1 MWRSGLQYLQTDEPT
16 LIWYLAITYSNMKT
30 RLILLEIKKH
40 LTYNYIRKEDSLII
54 SSEGKTILS
63 CEKSPDAFT
72 WVKNSLEASM
82 PIFLPGRLTVVSEG
96 KVYAEIGE
104 FIKTNQ
110 PHVLRYF

>member
-1 MWRSGLQYLQTDEPT
+1 MSQNQFIKFVFNRIGAGWFLLIKWETLFKRSIFHNRQVSQNT
-16 LIWYLAITYSNMKT
+16 SQ
-30 RLILLEIKKH
+30 
-40 LTYNYIRKEDSLII
+40 IRKEDSLII
-54 SSEGKTILS
+54 SSEGKTLLS